1 MTVPTTKKPI
11 TVAALRHGGTHLI
24 TPIIRRLTGRAV
36 YSPKGDSA
44 LHCIPSPVV
53 VVFYRDPRNRVI
65 SNLRYKMTGNLCL
78 AWNRQTRDENL
89 FEFLSKRKKP
99 GSLTSIEY
107 MIQWEQFWRCDNVI
121 RHGYMHTRFETLV
134 DEAASL
140 GEVTRIASLL
150 TAAGFDLEATPS
162 EALAYSIGQSGTYT
176 GSHSNYR
183 EWFGPKSAAYWRREF
198 GHELTKRMGYKVDE
212 ELGI

>member
-24 TPIIRRLTGRAV
+24 TPIIRRLTGKTV
-36 YSPKGDSA
+36 YSPKGDAA
-44 LHCIPSPVV
+44 LHCIPSPIV
-53 VVFYRDPRNRVI
+53 VVFLRDPCNRVVL
-65 SNLRYKMTGNLCL
+65 NLRYKMEGLWV
-78 AWNRQTRDENL
+78 AWDKSHRDAHL
-89 FEFLSKRKKP
+89 FDFLSKRKKP
-99 GSLTSIEY
+99 GALTPIEY
-107 MIQWEQFWRCDNVI
+107 MIQWEQRWRSDTDRESKFI
-121 RHGYMHTRFETLV
+121 HTRFETLV

-150 TAAGFDLEATPS
+150 TAAGLDLEATPS
-162 EALAYSIGQSGTYT
+162 EARAYSIGQSGTYT
-176 GSHSNYR
+176 GSHSQFR
-183 EWFGPKSAAYWRREF
+183 DWFGPKSAAYWRREF